1 MIGFPRSASCSSL
14 RSDPNRL
21 GGEAMNRTPARL
33 ALALAASL
41 LGAAS
46 LVAQTPPAAQTP
58 AADAAFEVQKAAFLA
73 LPLATR
79 KAAQDALVWLGF
91 YNGASDGDFGKRTR
105 DSIAAFQ
112 KSQKAAGDGVLSPA
126 QIQALLS
133 EADKARAAVGFRVVD
148 DAKTGARIGA
158 PTRLMA
164 EKNGPKLEFA
174 SSADPD
180 LAALYQRLTAET
192 PTRKI
197 AYKAIK
203 PGAFFVV
210 SGQDGAMK
218 FYSRFERSDGANQP
232 IRGFTFSY
240 PATAQNLDRVALA
253 AANSFEPFPARGA
266 AASGVQAAPPALLVG
281 PGRALTALKPEEC
294 PSPSI
299 GGKPARFERS
309 DAATGL
315 AILAGDFGDR
325 REPPRLGALKDNLVV
340 LSASGARLAASPAT
354 LGGDAEKPIIVASL
368 EKSGGGSPAFNREGG
383 LAGLV
388 APIAAE
394 PPRIAGVVIA
404 APHPIVGPEAL
415 KAFLGA
421 VELSPEASAPLSA
434 GAIAAREKTA
444 VVAVFCGK

>member
-1 MIGFPRSASCSSL
+1 MKRSSA
-14 RSDPNRL
+14 RL
-21 GGEAMNRTPARL
+21 ML
-33 ALALAASL
+33 ALAVAILAAPS
-41 LGAAS
+41 
-46 LVAQTPPAAQTP
+46 VRAQTPPTAQTP
-58 AADAAFEVQKAAFLA
+58 AADAAFETQKAAFLA
-73 LPLATR
+73 LPLVTR

-105 DSIAAFQ
+105 NSIAAFQ

-133 EADKARAAVGFRVVD
+133 EADKARFAVGFRVVD
-148 DAKTGARIGA
+148 DARTGARIGA

-180 LAALYQRLTAET
+180 LAALFQRLTAET

-203 PGAFFVV
+203 PGVFFVV

-218 FYSRFERSDGANQP
+218 FYSRFERSDGASQP

-253 AANSFEPFPARGA
+253 AANSFEPFPAHGA
-266 AASGVQAAPPALLVG
+266 AFSGVQPAPPMQAAPASPPAPAATALLIG
-281 PGRALTALKPEEC
+281 PGRALTALKPEDC

-315 AILAGDFGDR
+315 AMLAGDFGDR
-325 REPPRLGALKDNLVV
+325 REPPRLGVLKDNLVV

-368 EKSGGGSPAFNREGG
+368 EKSGGGSPAFDREGG

-388 APIAAE
+388 APIATE
-394 PPRIAGVVIA
+394 PQRIAGVVIA

-421 VELSPEASAPLSA
+421 VELSPEASAPLTA

-444 VVAVFCGK
+444 VVAVFCGR

>member
-1 MIGFPRSASCSSL
+1 
-14 RSDPNRL
+14 
-21 GGEAMNRTPARL
+21 MNRTPARF

-46 LVAQTPPAAQTP
+46 LVAQTPPPAQTR
-58 AADAAFEVQKAAFLA
+58 AADAMLEVQKAAFLA

-126 QIQALLS
+126 QVQALLS

-210 SGQDGAMK
+210 SGQEGAMK
-218 FYSRFERSDGANQP
+218 FYSRFERSEGASQP

-266 AASGVQAAPPALLVG
+266 AASGVQAAPPVQTARPPPAPAATALLVG

-294 PSPSI
+294 SNPSI

-325 REPPRLGALKDNLVV
+325 REPPRLGALKDDLVV
-340 LSASGARLAASPAT
+340 LSASGDRLAASPAT

-368 EKSGGGSPAFNREGG
+368 DKSGTGSPTFNRDGG

-388 APIAAE
+388 APIAAQ
-394 PPRIAGVVIA
+394 PQRIAGVVIA

-444 VVAVFCGK
+444 VVAVFCEK

>member
-1 MIGFPRSASCSSL
+1 
-14 RSDPNRL
+14 
-21 GGEAMNRTPARL
+21 MNRTPARL

-73 LPLATR
+73 LPLAAR

-91 YNGASDGDFGKRTR
+91 YNGASDGEFGKRTR

-180 LAALYQRLTAET
+180 LAALYQHLTAET

-266 AASGVQAAPPALLVG
+266 PASGVQPAPPTQAAPASPPPAPAATALLVG
-281 PGRALTALKPEEC
+281 AGRALTALKPEEC

-299 GGKPARFERS
+299 GGKPARFERR

-315 AILAGDFGDR
+315 ALLAGDFGDR
-325 REPPRLGALKDNLVV
+325 RDPPRLGALKDNLVV
-340 LSASGARLAASPAT
+340 LSASGDRLAASPAT

-368 EKSGGGSPAFNREGG
+368 DKSGAGSPAFNRDGG
-383 LAGLV
+383 LAALV

-394 PPRIAGVVIA
+394 PQRIAGVVIA